1 MEKKEK
7 LEVRRQIFHLL
18 LGVAIVI
25 LYSLEILTI
34 NMLFAIFFIGFVI
47 SLASRKCKIPV
58 IHWFLKNFE
67 REKEFKE
74 NPGKGTLMYIAGV
87 LIALLLFKESIAL
100 AAIMILAVGDS
111 VAHMIGKYFGRYRLK
126 NAKHI
131 EGTVAGIFFAS
142 VAASMFVKPTTAFL
156 ASTVAMVAEAVEL
169 RIGRMI
175 IDDNLAIPVIAGLT
189 IHLLQLV

>member
-18 LGVAIVI
+18 LGVAIVT

-34 NMLFAIFFIGFVI
+34 NMLFVIFFIGFII
-47 SLASRKCKIPV
+47 SFASLKCRIPV

-87 LIALLLFKESIAL
+87 LIALLLFKEDIAL
-100 AAIMILAVGDS
+100 ASIMILAVGDS
-111 VAHMIGKYFGRYRLK
+111 VAHMIGKYFGKYQLK
-126 NAKHI
+126 SSKHV

-142 VAASMFVKPTTAFL
+142 IVASMFVRPTTAFL
-156 ASTVAMVAEAVEL
+156 ASTVAMIVEATEL

-175 IDDNLAIPVIAGLT
+175 IDDNLVIPVIAGLT
-189 IHLLQLV
+189 MYFML